1 MGFAFPT
8 NTETSVSLASYIPNI
23 WGQRINDFYKAKLT
37 CAPFFTDRSD
47 EVEEGGST
55 LYTPN
60 MTEMS
65 ANAKVNATQVTLN
78 APTET
83 KITLTINQWYECSF
97 AIEDAQAAQVKRSY
111 SIMERYAMNA
121 GYSIARNLDTA
132 ITALF
137 STFTNSVGSSTV
149 NLADSDIRDAI
160 AALEALNV
168 DTEEAAFFF
177 HPNTFWKQMQAI
189 DKFSLAI
196 NAPVQDPVAKDP
208 KASLYGRPVFVTTQ
222 IAFVSGTTGRFNALA
237 HPDAI
242 HFATS
247 PLGEGGSMG
256 KMVGS
261 DGIRVQS
268 NYFPTYLS
276 TITTADILYGVV
288 LNRAYAGVVML
299 SPA

>member
-1 MGFAFPT
+1 MAFPT
-8 NTETSVSLASYIPNI
+8 GTETATTLAVYIPEI
-23 WGQRINDFYKAKLT
+23 WGQRINDFYKAKLA

-47 EVEEGGST
+47 EVQEGGDT
-55 LYTPN
+55 LFTPN

-83 KITLTINQWYECSF
+83 KIDLIIDQWYECSF

-111 SIMERYAMNA
+111 SIMERYAKNA
-121 GYSIARNLDTA
+121 GYSIAKNLDSA

-137 STFTNSVGSSTV
+137 DNFTVSVGSSTT
-149 NLADSDIRDAI
+149 NLADSDIRNAI
-160 AALEALNV
+160 AELENVNV
-168 DTEEAAFFF
+168 DSEEAAFFF
-177 HPNTFWKQMQAI
+177 SPNTFWKQVQAL

-196 NAPVQDPVAKDP
+196 NAPVQDPVARNP

-222 IAFVSGTTGRFNALA
+222 IQFVSGTTGRYNAFA

-276 TITTADILYGVV
+276 TVTTSDILYGVV
-288 LNRAYAGVVML
+288 MNRAYAGVTVL